1 MPWWLWVL
9 VWLALLIAA
18 GAVFAA
24 IGRSLWRKAS
34 ALLVE
39 LSTAAERLGAVSEG
53 LQKISEATADPAVF
67 SDPSKLRQERI
78 LAARGRPGGG
88 AANTQRTRG

>member
-1 MPWWLWVL
+1 MPWWSWVL
-9 VWLALLIAA
+9 IWLALLMAA

-24 IGRSLWRKAS
+24 IGLSLWRKAG
-34 ALLVE
+34 ALVVE
-39 LSTAAERLGAVSEG
+39 LGTAAERLGAVSEG
-53 LQKISEATADPAVF
+53 LQQISEATADPAVF

-78 LAARGRPGGG
+78 LAARARPGGR